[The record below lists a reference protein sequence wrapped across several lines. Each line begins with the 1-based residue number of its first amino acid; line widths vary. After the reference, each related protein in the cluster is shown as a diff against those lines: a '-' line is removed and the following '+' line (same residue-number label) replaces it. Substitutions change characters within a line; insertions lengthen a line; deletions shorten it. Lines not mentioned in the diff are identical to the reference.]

1 LKKEH
6 QKLEIQDYISSGAIE
21 SYVLGL
27 ASPQEMQELET
38 LAAQYPVVKKALHDF
53 EESLEKNAVANAV
66 PPPSFLQA
74 KVIAALENEG
84 MEKPLPSIAGEKTTA
99 SATQPQP
106 AKVVPIT
113 YAPKGVKW
121 LRGAIAAS
129 IILLIGSSIIN
140 FYFYSKYR
148 EFNNKYVAL
157 LAENTTLTAKAK
169 VIEASYKMVKSP
181 DMKAVPMNAVPNKP
195 KDALATVYWDTH
207 SKDVWLMVNNL
218 PQTPADKQYQLW
230 AIVDGK
236 PVDAGMV
243 DMSQECMIKM
253 KNMPNAQAFAITLE
267 KKGGSP
273 TPTTDQMYVVGKT

>member
-1 LKKEH
+1 MD
-6 QKLEIQDYISSGAIE
+6 IQAYILSGAIE

-27 ASPQEMQELET
+27 ASPEEMQELET
-38 LAAQYPVVKKALHDF
+38 MAKQHPEVKQALFSF
-53 EESLEKNAVANAV
+53 EESLERTSLENAIPAPA
-66 PPPSFLQA
+66 FLQA
-74 KVIAALENEG
+74 KIMAALEKEG
-84 MEKPLPSIAGEKTTA
+84 LEKSIPQLSKDNSSESAPRPS
-99 SATQPQP
+99 QP

-121 LRGAIAAS
+121 LRGAIAAC

-148 EFNNKYVAL
+148 EYNNKYASL

-169 VIEASYKMVKSP
+169 VMEASYKLVKDP
-181 DMKAVPMNAVPNKP
+181 GMKLVPMNAVPAKP
-195 KDALATVYWDTH
+195 GSLATIYWDTH

-218 PQTPADKQYQLW
+218 PQTPSDKQYQLW

-243 DMSQECMIKM
+243 DMAKVDELIKM
-253 KNMPNAQAFAITLE
+253 KNIPNAQAFAITLE

-273 TPTTDQMYVVGKT
+273 TPTSDQMYVLGKT